1 MSAARSDRPEPS
13 ERPAAAV
20 RAALR
25 PAANAGQPD
34 EAVLA
39 TETAPSRTVEPP
51 SPDLGCCLD
60 GRPSDAAPAVEPQL
74 LPRRSILRR

>member
-1 MSAARSDRPEPS
+1 RSPVSAARPDRPTAAVCAALH
-13 ERPAAAV
+13 PAAS
-20 RAALR
+20 
-25 PAANAGQPD
+25 AGPPD

-60 GRPSDAAPAVEPQL
+60 GHPSDATPAAEPRL